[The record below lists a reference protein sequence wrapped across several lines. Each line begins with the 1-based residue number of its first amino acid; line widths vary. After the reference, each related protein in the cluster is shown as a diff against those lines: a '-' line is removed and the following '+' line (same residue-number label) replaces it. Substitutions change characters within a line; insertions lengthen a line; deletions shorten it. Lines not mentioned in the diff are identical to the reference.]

1 MTTVVQIGDTV
12 IVLTKGADSALL
24 PLCQD
29 GGLKEATI
37 AFLDS
42 FAR

>member
-1 MTTVVQIGDTV
+1 MTTVVQHGDTV

-24 PLCQD
+24 PLCSD
-29 GGLKEATI
+29 GGLKEVTI
-37 AFLDS
+37 ASLDC